1 MTLAETL
8 LDILLRL
15 KLAFPY
21 SDDLFLSE
29 LDTYSFVPGW
39 AFDQIVKGYNLKNNK
54 MLPFS
59 FPVPYSCLEKNWWLS
74 ERGSEG
80 TECWWVR
87 KKMVCVIKL
96 GLMNFLT
103 ENTIKKK
110 YFYAVLT
117 CLGQK
122 NWTDF
127 FPSALSMAN
136 IYSLFIKH
144 FFSSFSWIKR
154 DNIRWIM
161 K

>member
-1 MTLAETL
+1 
-8 LDILLRL
+8 
-15 KLAFPY
+15 
-21 SDDLFLSE
+21 
-29 LDTYSFVPGW
+29 
-39 AFDQIVKGYNLKNNK
+39 

-87 KKMVCVIKL
+87 EKMVCVIKL

-103 ENTIKKK
+103 ENTIK

-122 NWTDF
+122 YWMDF
-127 FPSALSMAN
+127 FLSLLSMAN
-136 IYSLFIKH
+136 IYSLFIKL
-144 FFSSFSWIKR
+144 FFAVSLGLEGI
-154 DNIRWIM
+154 I
-161 K
+161 